1 MSGGVRVARRIALP
15 GALLAWGVI
24 VLGARVGVEAPAHPF
39 ELLTVVVASQVKL
52 ILVWLGVPVSQYAA
66 SLYVPGGFGYVVAIG
81 CTGVVPAAVLAIAV
95 LASPATAA
103 TRALGLAVG
112 VPLVLLLNLLR
123 LIHLFYLGVHH
134 PQSFGLAHEVLWE
147 CALVLVTVGIWFC
160 WWNWASQRRA
170 RTSPFSVV
178 MSGCRSA
185 GTAPS

>member
-1 MSGGVRVARRIALP
+1 MSGGLRVARRIALP

-24 VLGARVGVEAPAHPF
+24 VFGARVGVEPPAHPF
-39 ELLTVVVASQVKL
+39 ELLTVVAASQVKM

-66 SLYVPGGFGYVVAIG
+66 SLYIPGGFGYVVAIG

-95 LASPATAA
+95 LAAPAPAV
-103 TRALGLAVG
+103 TRALGLVVA

-123 LIHLFYLGVHH
+123 LVHLFYLGVHD
-134 PQSFGLAHEVLWE
+134 PRTFALAHEVLWE
-147 CALVLVTVGIWFC
+147 CALVVCTVGIWFG
-160 WWNWASQRRA
+160 WWKWASQRRD
-170 RTSPFSVV
+170 RTTPFSVV